1 MTSDAAQEQ
10 QEGVKQWTLEE
21 LLEPSANSPTRK
33 NKKDKA
39 MDWGRPGHLTREE
52 LDVYVAFRKEVESR
66 GGEFKNT
73 VYSFTE
79 IEGEAFTLTRW
90 LRARKYNLAD
100 TVKMVEEATAE
111 RSVPREAGY
120 YPDPEAALGVD
131 PSIFISQYP
140 QLYSGF
146 SKDGCPVFYSKPGV
160 LNIDG
165 IECITTL
172 DGILKFHW
180 HVMQHDYKERLLQFK
195 KENPSFTRF
204 ECVSVLDLTGLAVSA
219 LNSRT
224 LDIIKKQA
232 FIDSLCFP
240 ETMNKMLVV
249 NAPRF
254 FSASWAIIKGF
265 VDARTAGK
273 IEILSSASAA
283 EKKLKEIIDV
293 DQLPKDYG
301 GTAESTDVLLAK
313 EASKD
318 SAKGGRSRLV
328 TEVMYVRSSLSFKF
342 PLSPN
347 EEADVWVYTRSQTGA
362 TIKVMNAETKEALL
376 PVQTVIHKGGSD
388 DNSPPTKMQLS
399 SSKRIQGVKEIK
411 IKVENLKTRMSSESY
426 LVVANIYQQ

>member
-1 MTSDAAQEQ
+1 
-10 QEGVKQWTLEE
+10 
-21 LLEPSANSPTRK
+21 
-33 NKKDKA
+33 
-39 MDWGRPGHLTREE
+39 
-52 LDVYVAFRKEVESR
+52 
-66 GGEFKNT
+66 
-73 VYSFTE
+73 
-79 IEGEAFTLTRW
+79 
-90 LRARKYNLAD
+90 
-100 TVKMVEEATAE
+100 MVEEATAE

-146 SKDGCPVFYSKPGV
+146 SKDGCPVFYSKPGI

-283 EKKLKEIIDV
+283 EKKLKEIIDI

-313 EASKD
+313 EAGKD
-318 SAKGGRSRLV
+318 RANGGRSRLV

-342 PLSPN
+342 QLLPN
-347 EEADVWVYTRSQTGA
+347 EEADLWIYTRSKTGA
-362 TIKVMNAETKEALL
+362 SFKVMNAETKELMI
-376 PVQTVIHKGGSD
+376 PSKTVIHNGGSD

-399 SSKRIQGVKEIK
+399 AKRIRCANEIK
-411 IKVENLKTRMSSESY
+411 IKAESLKTRMSSESY
-426 LVVANIYQQ
+426 LVVANIYSTTEKN